1 MANCAI
7 GFGDKIAGATVAAGS
22 ALASLPASNLRSFHT
37 SVKWRSAATTSTYV
51 LADFGARITIGWTA
65 LAGLNLSAAGTLRV
79 RASTTDATGAAGDA
93 YDSGSPAAL
102 YDPTYENF
110 VRLFPVDIGCRYLR
124 IDLADSSL
132 PYLEAGRWWAGTL
145 LRPQRNYAFGNQDL
159 VDDQS
164 KTTVAESDDEWSE
177 ERPTRRGLQL
187 TLPALTESEKV
198 SYVVPLQ
205 RLTGTTRDVLL
216 CKDSASTNPGR
227 DSVLG

>member
-1 MANCAI
+1 
-7 GFGDKIAGATVAAGS
+7 VAAG
-22 ALASLPASNLRSFHT
+22 L
-37 SVKWRSAATTSTYV
+37 
-51 LADFGARITIGWTA
+51 
-65 LAGLNLSAAGTLRV
+65 
-79 RASTTDATGAAGDA
+79 
-93 YDSGSPAAL
+93 
-102 YDPTYENF
+102 
-110 VRLFPVDIGCRYLR
+110 DIACRYLR

-132 PYLEAGRWWAGTL
+132 PYMEAGRWWAGTL

-227 DSVLG
+227 DSVIGRLTALDPVQSVAFNRWTVRFTVYQRA